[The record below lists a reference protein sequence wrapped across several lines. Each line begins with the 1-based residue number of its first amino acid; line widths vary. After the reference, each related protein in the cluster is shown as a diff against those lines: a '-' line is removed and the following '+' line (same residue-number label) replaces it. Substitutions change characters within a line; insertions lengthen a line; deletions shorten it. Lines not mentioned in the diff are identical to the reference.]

1 MGNENIHIFIQPQN
15 SLSLHAEVINL
26 EDETASQS
34 VGGWNW
40 DEMEVKSGLKVLE
53 CHEILLWFSFSLIV

>member
-34 VGGWNW
+34 VTGWW
-40 DEMEVKSGLKVLE
+40 MELGRDGS
-53 CHEILLWFSFSLIV
+53 